1 MPIYTYPQLKGKIKV
16 GDTVSA
22 VMDKGNPC
30 DNLADDGSNKQK
42 ITEVSETGFKINGC
56 PHTYEYANF
65 SLFIHDDE
73 PKTLDMVDVGDVV
86 VLGKEERMVLDKS
99 PNGTV
104 LFLSATDVFEHSGD
118 IFTRQELFDNGY
130 TVKQGPQPV
139 IMTREEAEKELSKDG
154 KQVKIV

>member
-16 GDTVSA
+16 GDTVRE
-22 VMDKGNPC
+22 
-30 DNLADDGSNKQK
+30 DGELKKVAS
-42 ITEVSETGFKINGC
+42 V
-56 PHTYEYANF
+56 
-65 SLFIHDDE
+65 DDE
-73 PKTLDMVDVGDVV
+73 TFWTDDDTFGYFDDSEGSLELLEEKTLDTVDVGDVV

-104 LFLSATDVFEHSGD
+104 LFLSAADVFEHGGD
-118 IFTRQELFDNGY
+118 IFTRQEFLDRGY

-139 IMTREEAEKELSKDG
+139 VMTREEAEKELSKDG